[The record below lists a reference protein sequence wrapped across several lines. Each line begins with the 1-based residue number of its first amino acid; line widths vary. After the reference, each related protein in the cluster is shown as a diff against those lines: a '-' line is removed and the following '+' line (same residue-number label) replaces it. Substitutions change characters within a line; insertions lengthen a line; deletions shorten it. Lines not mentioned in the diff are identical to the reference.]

1 MNKQPVLQKIMKLLF
16 LHGFGQSAQLFEA
29 KTGALRKD
37 LIKNGFS
44 LVFADGPFERGEGRA
59 WWIANGDRTIYNGA
73 EETAD
78 YLKKL
83 HKEHKFV
90 GVFGFS
96 QGAGVASWISS
107 ILNPPPPFLVLCGG
121 FLCNPPD
128 MRLSIAGYEGRTLHI
143 IGLQDQIITPSI
155 SLELFNI
162 YKGQKTLLEH
172 PNGHQIPL
180 QSAYRKEIVAW
191 ISKAASLSSPSSS
204 DPSDPDAATIGL
216 NNKL

>member
-1 MNKQPVLQKIMKLLF
+1 MKPRTILF

-44 LVFADGPFERGEGRA
+44 LVFADGLIEKGEGRA
-59 WWIANGDRTIYNGA
+59 WWIANDDRTEYNGA
-73 EETAD
+73 AESAE

-83 HKEHKFV
+83 HKEHEFV

-107 ILNPPPPFLVLCGG
+107 ILNPPPSFLVLCGG

-128 MRLSIAGYEGRTLHI
+128 MRLSIAGFKGNSLHI
-143 IGLQDQIITPSI
+143 IGQKDEIIPSSV

-162 YKGQKTLLEH
+162 YKGPKTLLEH
-172 PNGHQIPL
+172 PNGHKVPL

-191 ISKAASLSSPSSS
+191 ISKAASLSTDPSAS
-204 DPSDPDAATIGL
+204 SDPDAAIIGL
-216 NNKL
+216 SNKL